1 MAHSR
6 GAFRYITVKQDWP
19 VARSMSVPKVCV
31 SLSGNTVAE
40 VVKQAEKATGEGVEL
55 VEVRF
60 DRLYV
65 ERVKVTVKNEEGE
78 QETSVEFV
86 SRPLAAV
93 DVAASIEQ
101 LKKGI
106 EKTVLFTCM
115 PRRQGGQFPDDE
127 VGRIEILRQAIASG
141 VSWINLELD
150 IDDKNREELFEAARE
165 AGCSTVASIH
175 DMEGTPPS
183 KEILAAIEENLEVGD
198 LLKLCYQ
205 TRGYGDGLNL
215 FEAAWELRGVDAP
228 AYTLMGMGIGGD
240 WPRIHAPLLDLEMV
254 YTTLD
259 EDYSLPD
266 RGQINL
272 RDLRT
277 AWDMLGYTN
286 PAVTATDGETQ
297 SDENPTD

>member
-1 MAHSR
+1 
-6 GAFRYITVKQDWP
+6 
-19 VARSMSVPKVCV
+19 MSLPKVCV
-31 SLSGNTVAE
+31 SLGGNTVAE
-40 VVKQAEKATGEGVEL
+40 VVKQAEKATGEGVEI

-65 ERVKVTVKNEEGE
+65 ERVTVSVKNEQGE
-78 QETSVEFV
+78 QDTTVEFV
-86 SRPLAAV
+86 SRPLAAIN
-93 DVAASIEQ
+93 VAESIEQ

-127 VGRIEILRQAIASG
+127 EGRVEVLRQAIASG

-150 IDDKNREELFEAARE
+150 LDEKVRTELFESAKE
-165 AGCSTVASIH
+165 AGTSIVASIH
-175 DMEGTPPS
+175 DMKGTPPS
-183 KEILAAIEENLEVGD
+183 EEILKTVEENLGVGD

-215 FEAAWELRGVDAP
+215 FEAAWELRGEDAP

-240 WPRIHAPLLDLEMV
+240 WPRIHAPLLALKMV

-259 EDYSLPD
+259 EDHSLPD
-266 RGQINL
+266 RGLINL

-277 AWDMLGYTN
+277 AWNMLGYT
-286 PAVTATDGETQ
+286 PSSATSTATSTSNNGDL
-297 SDENPTD
+297 

>member
-1 MAHSR
+1 
-6 GAFRYITVKQDWP
+6 
-19 VARSMSVPKVCV
+19 MSVPKVCV
-31 SLSGNTVAE
+31 SLGGNTVAE

-127 VGRIEILRQAIASG
+127 EGRIEVLRQAIASG

-150 IDDKNREELFEAARE
+150 IDDKVREELFEAARE

-175 DMEGTPPS
+175 DMAGTPPS
-183 KEILAAIEENLEVGD
+183 KEILAAVEENLEVGD

-240 WPRIHAPLLDLEMV
+240 WPRIHAPLLDLTMV

-266 RGQINL
+266 RGLINL

-277 AWDMLGYTN
+277 AWEMLGYTN
-286 PAVTATDGETQ
+286 PSVTSTAGETQ
-297 SDENPTD
+297 SDADPTD